1 MKNTVCI
8 EHENQCP
15 ILRKAK
21 GGKARTSTNG
31 VILSAVNDLLFANV
45 AIALALLFL
54 ITPTLT
60 AQNAAHP
67 GARTVIDAHNCY
79 PYFEWWYDRIDR
91 ALSAGT
97 PLAIEQDL
105 AWYTDEKTGKSWSI
119 VTHGLPGYGNEPTM
133 KQYFFERVRPVV
145 EQALRDGDRGN
156 WPLITLNLDFK
167 TEEPEHLRAVFALL
181 KEYQDWL
188 TTAPRTDDAAAPQP
202 LEVRPILV
210 LTGESD
216 AQEKVFYDE
225 VPVGSKLLVFGA
237 AHTNENDEMAAPD
250 VLEPVRATNYR
261 RWWNNPWGVVEKGGQ
276 TKAGEWTKEDNLRLR
291 ALVEHAHQN
300 GLWIRFY
307 TLDGVDK
314 KEDLSCHGW
323 FSDYNFGSYAAAQ
336 ARWRAALEAG
346 VDYIASDQ
354 YEALGKFIRENSS
367 RH

>member
-1 MKNTVCI
+1 MKIETCI
-8 EHENQCP
+8 EQNNQRRFVP
-15 ILRKAK
+15 SRVLRQ
-21 GGKARTSTNG
+21 GGQSLT
-31 VILSAVNDLLFANV
+31 VIFSLVFFLLP
-45 AIALALLFL
+45 LAH
-54 ITPTLT
+54 
-60 AQNAAHP
+60 AQNSAHP
-67 GARTVIDAHNCY
+67 GARTLMDAHNCY
-79 PYFEWWYDRIDR
+79 PYFEWWSDRIDR

-105 AWYTDEKTGKSWSI
+105 AWYTDKKIGKSWSI
-119 VTHGLPGYGNEPTM
+119 VTHGLPAEPHAPIM
-133 KQYFFERVRPVV
+133 KQYFFEHVRPIV
-145 EQALRDGDRGN
+145 EQALRDGNRDN

-181 KEYQDWL
+181 KEYQEWL
-188 TTAPRTDDAAAPQP
+188 TTAPRTSENATPQP
-202 LEVRPILV
+202 LDVRPILV

-225 VPVGSKLLVFGA
+225 VPVGGKLLVFGA
-237 AHTNENDEMAAPD
+237 AHTNEKDPMAAPE
-250 VLEPVRATNYR
+250 VLEPARATNYR
-261 RWWNNPWGVVEKGGQ
+261 RWWNNPWAVVEKGGQ

-323 FSDYNFGSYAAAQ
+323 FSSYNFGSLSAAE
-336 ARWRAALEAG
+336 ARWRAALAAG

-354 YEALGKFIRENSS
+354 YESLGKFIKENAGQ
-367 RH
+367 H

>member
-1 MKNTVCI
+1 MNDTFCI
-8 EHENQCP
+8 GLQENGCP
-15 ILRKAK
+15 ILSPSLRQ
-21 GGKARTSTNG
+21 GGKAQTLIFSL
-31 VILSAVNDLLFANV
+31 ILLFSPFV
-45 AIALALLFL
+45 H
-54 ITPTLT
+54 

-67 GARTVIDAHNCY
+67 GARTVMDAHNCY
-79 PYFEWWYDRIDR
+79 PYFEWWSDRIDR

-105 AWYTDEKTGKSWSI
+105 AWYTDKKTGKSWSI
-119 VTHGLPGYGNEPTM
+119 VTHGLPAEANAPTM
-133 KQYFFERVRPVV
+133 KQYFFERVRPIV
-145 EQALRDGDRGN
+145 EQALRDGNHGD

-167 TEEPEHLRAVFALL
+167 TEEPEHLRSVFALL

-188 TTAPRTDDAAAPQP
+188 TTAPRTADGATP
-202 LEVRPILV
+202 LPLDVRPILV

-225 VPVGSKLLVFGA
+225 VPLGGKLLLFGA
-237 AHTNENDEMAAPD
+237 AHTNQKDPMAAPE
-250 VLEPVRATNYR
+250 VLEPARATNYR
-261 RWWNNPWGVVEKGGQ
+261 RWWNNPWEVVEKGGQ
-276 TKAGEWTKEDNLRLR
+276 TKAGDWTKEDNLRLR

-323 FSDYNFGSYAAAQ
+323 FGSYNFGSPSAAEM
-336 ARWRAALEAG
+336 RWRAALQAG

-354 YEALGKFIRENSS
+354 YEALGKFIKENGK
-367 RH
+367 H